1 MRLFNQ
7 VFGLKSSSFVDCEK
21 VVTKRLKIKT
31 SVELGLSQKIKTG
44 RKAFVDCSP
53 RKGKRCFSRKIC
65 TREGS
70 REINTG
76 VHWQKV
82 WHYARAREADRKLR
96 HSQHQKG

>member
-44 RKAFVDCSP
+44 LALDISWC
-53 RKGKRCFSRKIC
+53 
-65 TREGS
+65 
-70 REINTG
+70 
-76 VHWQKV
+76 W
-82 WHYARAREADRKLR
+82 LLLL
-96 HSQHQKG
+96 